1 MPNPK
6 KPVELANKLGNP
18 GHRAAGDV
26 LEVAQPVTALPVPP
40 RDLRAAG
47 VELFE
52 RVARAAAHW
61 VSESDLPALENLC
74 RLQDQYADNK
84 KRMELAEDD
93 ETFLR
98 YSLECRKLL
107 EVQRGFYAD
116 LGLNPTSRGKLG
128 LTVAAT
134 KEIKS
139 KLDRWMK

>member
-18 GHRAAGDV
+18 GHRPAGDV

-61 VSESDLPALENLC
+61 VSESDLPALENVGSS
-74 RLQDQYADNK
+74 A
-84 KRMELAEDD
+84 
-93 ETFLR
+93 
-98 YSLECRKLL
+98 
-107 EVQRGFYAD
+107 
-116 LGLNPTSRGKLG
+116 
-128 LTVAAT
+128 
-134 KEIKS
+134 
-139 KLDRWMK
+139 